1 LWDTDGFA
9 YTSWKLDRG
18 WQMSNSDSFIDEV
31 TEEVR
36 RDRLFG
42 YFRRYGWIPA
52 VIIIGLVG
60 GTAYNEWS
68 TVQVAQVA
76 QARGDALLDALELE
90 DVAERAASLSTIAH
104 EDEEAL
110 VAKLLA
116 AGVDAEQAADL
127 LGSIATDNTQ
137 PQYIRDLARLK
148 MASIDGA
155 VTVDEA
161 AAILV
166 ELSEPGGVY
175 RNVAME
181 LLVALEL
188 RRGSIEAALALL
200 QAHIKDADASS
211 EQIQRMAELIVA
223 LGAIPELA
231 Y

>member
-1 LWDTDGFA
+1 
-9 YTSWKLDRG
+9 
-18 WQMSNSDSFIDEV
+18 
-31 TEEVR
+31 

-52 VIIIGLVG
+52 VIIIALVG

-76 QARGDALLDALELE
+76 QARGDALLDVMELE

-104 EDEEAL
+104 EDEDAL

-127 LGSIATDNTQ
+127 LGSIATDDTQ

>member
-1 LWDTDGFA
+1 
-9 YTSWKLDRG
+9 
-18 WQMSNSDSFIDEV
+18 MSNSDSFIDEV

-60 GTAYNEWS
+60 ATAYNEWS

-104 EDEEAL
+104 EDEDAL

-127 LGSIATDNTQ
+127 LGSIATDDTQ